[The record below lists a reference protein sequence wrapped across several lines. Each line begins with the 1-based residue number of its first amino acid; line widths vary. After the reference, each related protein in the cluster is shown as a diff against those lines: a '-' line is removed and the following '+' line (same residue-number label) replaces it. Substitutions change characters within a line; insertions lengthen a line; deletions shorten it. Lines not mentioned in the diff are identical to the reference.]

1 MNRSYTY
8 ERMGDG
14 RRVGRKSPRP
24 STVLRTSQ
32 PGRGEDLS
40 KDCPLEDLASDKQ
53 GLALVPL
60 LGSATG
66 HEQPREMVASVI
78 AAVDPEDTAAG
89 AAS

>member
-1 MNRSYTY
+1 
-8 ERMGDG
+8 MGGG

-40 KDCPLEDLASDKQ
+40 EGCPLEDLASDKQ
-53 GLALVPL
+53 GLAL

-66 HEQPREMVASVI
+66 HEQPREMVSSVT
-78 AAVDPEDTAAG
+78 AAVDLEDTAAG